1 MQTEFAEE
9 TEGEELGQAEVRGNS
24 PLSKKAAKGKR
35 LTISNMKMV
44 QSKLKG
50 ESEVMVG
57 DSLFSLSMSNKVES
71 DLLKNLEKE
80 LATYKRRLDER
91 DTHISKVE
99 KKNQELFD
107 ELIRAK
113 RTSKEQQ
120 SKQEQKILG
129 LERKEEEIKKKQVEE
144 KNLLQSISSVNEQ
157 NEKLKAELVSAKAE
171 SQQLKVEE
179 GRFKLAVEALKK
191 EVEKLENREKQSQ
204 WFIMNKQLEQSLTES
219 NQNLLTLN
227 KKVHA
232 LEMEKEAMGKEHK
245 KKLKKAAEAEEE
257 RREELQGELDKKKQK
272 VKQLKAKLGA
282 KEGKGELSEREA
294 EVSTFTD
301 RRRMVSE
308 QMDLEDRMTR
318 K

>member
-204 WFIMNKQLEQSLTES
+204 WFIMNKQLGSP
-219 NQNLLTLN
+219 
-227 KKVHA
+227 
-232 LEMEKEAMGKEHK
+232 
-245 KKLKKAAEAEEE
+245 
-257 RREELQGELDKKKQK
+257 
-272 VKQLKAKLGA
+272 
-282 KEGKGELSEREA
+282 
-294 EVSTFTD
+294 
-301 RRRMVSE
+301 
-308 QMDLEDRMTR
+308 
-318 K
+318 

>member
-50 ESEVMVG
+50 ESEVMAR
-57 DSLFSLSMSNKVES
+57 DSLFSLSMFNKVES

-129 LERKEEEIKKKQVEE
+129 LERKEEEIQGQNQKQLYE
-144 KNLLQSISSVNEQ
+144 LTSVNQALVSEKANHAKTKELLVEGEKQRNLQRQEIKELKEMRETKEMESKALVARVKELVARVKELEGMLESVEAEKKRLEEQ
-157 NEKLKAELVSAKAE
+157 AEKLALVYEERLGSSEVQVAKM
-171 SQQLKVEE
+171 KITM
-179 GRFKLAVEALKK
+179 K
-191 EVEKLENREKQSQ
+191 EVS
-204 WFIMNKQLEQSLTES
+204 
-219 NQNLLTLN
+219 
-227 KKVHA
+227 
-232 LEMEKEAMGKEHK
+232 GEHH
-245 KKLKKAAEAEEE
+245 
-257 RREELQGELDKKKQK
+257 R
-272 VKQLKAKLGA
+272 
-282 KEGKGELSEREA
+282 
-294 EVSTFTD
+294 
-301 RRRMVSE
+301 
-308 QMDLEDRMTR
+308 
-318 K
+318 